1 LAAAETHPEL
11 MGCSDLARARR
22 TAELIAAEVGYE
34 GDLVVD
40 PDLREQD
47 LGEWNGLTR
56 DEIVARWPAEFEA
69 RRQGK
74 LGTVPGGEPGD
85 HFLERSVAAV
95 RRVAAMGADEAVVVA
110 HGGVV
115 MAVER
120 ALGTWGQAEHHNN
133 VSGWWLETSGPA
145 GADLVPLAWVDLLA
159 EPGLADAP
167 ITAETVTGTA

>member
-1 LAAAETHPEL
+1 
-11 MGCSDLARARR
+11 MGCSTLSRARR
-22 TAELIAAEVGYE
+22 TAELIAAELGYG

-47 LGEWNGLTR
+47 LGLWNGLTR

-69 RRQGK
+69 RREGK

-85 HFLERSVAAV
+85 HFLARSVSAV
-95 RRVAAMGADEAVVVA
+95 RRVAAAGADEAVVVA

-120 ALGTWGQAEHHNN
+120 ALGTWGQADHHNN
-133 VSGWWLETSGPA
+133 LSGWWLGTGGPA
-145 GADLVPLAWVDLLA
+145 GDELVPLGWVDLLA
-159 EPGLADAP
+159 DPAPGDAP
-167 ITAETVTGTA
+167 ITAKTVTGTA